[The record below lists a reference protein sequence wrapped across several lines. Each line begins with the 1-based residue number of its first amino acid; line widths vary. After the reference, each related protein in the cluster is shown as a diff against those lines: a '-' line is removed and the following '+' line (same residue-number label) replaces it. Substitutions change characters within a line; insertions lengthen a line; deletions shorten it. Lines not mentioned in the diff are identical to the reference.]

1 MYNEIVETSSK
12 AQYCAEYARK
22 LSLLKVETTNMFHH
36 FMQNHTIEYRH
47 VTKKEIL
54 YINKWLNQVL
64 LTALHMKKA
73 EEAVVGN
80 DWCCNFVEKQSF
92 KQLVKTLDPS
102 QKVPCRKYF

>member
-1 MYNEIVETSSK
+1 MYNETVETSNK
-12 AQYCAEYARK
+12 AQYYAEYARK

-73 EEAVVGN
+73 EEAVAGN
-80 DWCCNFVEKQSF
+80 
-92 KQLVKTLDPS
+92 
-102 QKVPCRKYF
+102 Y